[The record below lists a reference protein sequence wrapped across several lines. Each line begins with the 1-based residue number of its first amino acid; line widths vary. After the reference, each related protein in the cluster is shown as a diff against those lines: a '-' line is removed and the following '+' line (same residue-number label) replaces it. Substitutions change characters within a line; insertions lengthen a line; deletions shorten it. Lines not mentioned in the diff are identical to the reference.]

1 MQTIATP
8 YTPKTVS
15 GRMFLRHAIDG
26 DTDRTFYAHCLRHI
40 RNEESS
46 FAMRHAHAWLDWIG
60 YPTKI
65 RLGVTSAESTVQSL
79 TVVES
84 INQKF
89 KVGDRV
95 VYVFCDSDGNETIE
109 YRGLTVSSVHYRGFN
124 RADHIVALFDSSYG
138 FVEGEAFSFRLA

>member
-1 MQTIATP
+1 METIATP

-109 YRGLTVSSVHYRGFN
+109 YRGLTIAASTIVDSIGPIISLHYSIAVMASSKAKRF
-124 RADHIVALFDSSYG
+124 LS
-138 FVEGEAFSFRLA
+138 LA